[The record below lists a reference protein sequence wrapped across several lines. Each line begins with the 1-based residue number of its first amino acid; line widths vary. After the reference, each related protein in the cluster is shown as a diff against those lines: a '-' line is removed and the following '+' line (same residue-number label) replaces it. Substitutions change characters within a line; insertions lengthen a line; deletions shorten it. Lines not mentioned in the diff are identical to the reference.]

1 MEENIIHSPTVVDA
15 EREFLGALFIKEG
28 VAVPR
33 ALKLLNADD
42 FSVSL
47 YGEVFRFVAESHE
60 KGGKV
65 NLVSLVEHFRKKIGG
80 EIPKNTLG
88 DLLSIPERQFTTAYL
103 EEDAATI
110 REHSTRR
117 KLRKLAERLSENV
130 NDPKIENDEIL
141 KLLDVSNDLTPQ
153 PIDEGQSLFDYLVSG
168 DFDADVNRYQRY
180 KTRRT
185 GFINLDEVQA
195 FCPGLYVLGGT
206 PGAGKTT
213 FALQLLCQLAQQGER
228 CLFFSYEMSKF
239 ELASKVFAR
248 IYKQVENPQ
257 SELSAVDVRLNAAG
271 LNPKLETLLTAYKI
285 EPNELT
291 KNLRFFQA
299 DYNID
304 ELLKRAE
311 PFCDKSRNLTVCVD
325 YLQLVKPTNET
336 KFDKAAIDEVIRKL
350 KVFQRK
356 TESTVIVISSLNRQS
371 YKEEFTLSSFK
382 ESGGIEYSADYAL
395 ALALNV
401 APDTDA
407 QSFLKISSDPIRP
420 LKLKIVKN
428 RTGTPFE
435 VYFNYHAKFDMFVP
449 VRNPDEVPD
458 DDTDDEDFFGG

>member
-1 MEENIIHSPTVVDA
+1 MDNLANKQSLFEIEQEILSSLI
-15 EREFLGALFIKEG
+15 LKKGAAI
-28 VAVPR
+28 PR
-33 ALKLLNADD
+33 ALKLLDEDD
-42 FSVSL
+42 FSNVLWGNVFKFIAQNYKDGVVVSL
-47 YGEVFRFVAESHE
+47 QTIYNHFINEYELDETTKR
-60 KGGKV
+60 
-65 NLVSLVEHFRKKIGG
+65 NLL
-80 EIPKNTLG
+80 
-88 DLLSIPERQFTTAYL
+88 DLADKAFTDAYL
-103 EEDAATI
+103 EQHAEI
-110 REHSTRR
+110 VKRHSTRR

-141 KLLDVSNDLTPQ
+141 KLLEGVSTDLSPQ
-153 PIDEGQSLFDYLVSG
+153 PVDEGQTLFEYLISG
-168 DFDADVNRYQRY
+168 FDADVNRYQRY

-213 FALQLLCQLAQQGER
+213 FALQLLCHLAQQGER

-257 SELSAVDVRLNAAG
+257 SELSALDVRLNAAA
-271 LNPKLETLLTAYKI
+271 LNPKLATMLTAFEM

-291 KNLRFFQA
+291 QNLRLFEC
-299 DYNID
+299 DNYSVD
-304 ELLKRAE
+304 EIIKCAE

-407 QSFLKISSDPIRP
+407 QSFLKISGDPIRP
-420 LKLKIVKN
+420 IKLKIVKN

-435 VYFNYHAKFDMFVP
+435 CFFNYHAKFDLFVP

-458 DDTDDEDFFGG
+458 DDDDGYFGG